1 MKVLILLSLYLTIG
15 FTIQLKN
22 IKDFRTNP
30 LGIAL
35 NEGVFQVNTG
45 LPDNSRVMAYID
57 LDSDKKVDVIIV
69 EKSAGG
75 KDELISFFNYNYE
88 SGIFIKSGIESL
100 KIDNLKST
108 DKIFEIIPT
117 SLNNDDH
124 VDLIISTIDE
134 SKPNFLDVYV
144 YLGSSGT
151 KFIFRSSFATNSGIM
166 VLDIDGSSYSSLIY
180 FDIDKNKRVV
190 SKFDDKI
197 E

>member
-1 MKVLILLSLYLTIG
+1 MKELILICIYLAIDLT
-15 FTIQLKN
+15 FQLKN

-57 LDSDKKVDVIIV
+57 LDSDKKVDAIIV
-69 EKSAGG
+69 EKSEKS
-75 KDELISFFNYNYE
+75 KDELISFYNYNYE
-88 SGIFIKSGIESL
+88 SGLFIKSGIESL
-100 KIDNLKST
+100 KIDNIKAS
-108 DKIFEIIPT
+108 DKIYEIIPT

-124 VDLIISTIDE
+124 VDLIISTIDI
-134 SKPNFLDVYV
+134 SNPNLLNVYV
-144 YLGSSGT
+144 YLGSSST

-166 VLDIDGSSYSSLIY
+166 VLNIDGSNYSSLLY
-180 FDIDKNKRVV
+180 FDIDKNRRVV
-190 SKFDDKI
+190 SKYDENI